1 MKKIII
7 PVIII
12 GILSLVV
19 FASAQGLQGASGMLE
34 KVGGANGE
42 NIGVTGDLPTAIS
55 TVIKAVLSL
64 VGTIFLVLTIY
75 AGIMWMTAQG
85 DDEKSKKAMS
95 IISMA
100 VIGLI
105 ITMSAYAITYF
116 VTSKLGSLK

>member
-12 GILSLVV
+12 GIFSLVV

-75 AGIMWMTAQG
+75 AGIMWMTAAG
-85 DDEKSKKAMS
+85 DEEKVTKATS
-95 IISMA
+95 IIRMA
-100 VIGLI
+100 VIGLVI
-105 ITMSAYAITYF
+105 VMSAYAITYF
-116 VTSKLGSLK
+116 VTSKLGALK